1 MARVRLWITAC
12 WLSTALA
19 MTVAAQPAPPSP
31 QPPPPP
37 RPQPFPADD
46 TPAAA
51 LPKPMPPK
59 PGPPSISDTL
69 PIPAPAVVPP
79 GQPRPPAA
87 PAPPN
92 TDQAGR
98 PQASPGPTP
107 PNRPVRPPARLSTRP
122 ATAQPTL
129 TMAIP
134 GSPYGIGRIEIPL
147 AEPLPAGDAPPLEI
161 TDDDRRILYPIA
173 REIHIDRLPRGPE
186 PVAGEPL
193 VGGGRLMRR
202 LGNLV
207 REINGDTRPLAIAR
221 EVTFLFHGDA
231 PLRIRLSEPDVA
243 GRTELLVTPTVAASP
258 TTHAE
263 MLAQWWQG
271 YTAALQQ
278 QIALGDYP
286 PIIENYLIA
295 LLSGRLN
302 LPLPEDFA
310 AAEGAGDASIWSI
323 LKLLAG
329 AQEVRDEVLRRAATG
344 LNGPVELASLPLPA
358 APVWDEAPPPQP
370 AGEIAIEPTADR
382 VPPECFYVRFGSF
395 ANYLWIRDLA
405 NEFGGDVSRMITLR
419 SLTDNSAQRI
429 ENQLWLKMSDL
440 SRVLGNSVI
449 EDQALIGRDLFL
461 TEGASLGILFR
472 ARNTFLLR
480 TSLEGDRA
488 ALLRSDPAVT
498 QSTERI
504 LDQDVSL
511 ISTPDNRVRSFLVV
525 DGEYIFVSNSRTLIE
540 RFLEVG
546 RDGQS
551 LGKTAEFRLAR
562 QFVPLG
568 RNDTVFAY
576 FSPQMLA
583 GLVSPEYL
591 IEMRRRIES
600 QADMSLLGLARLASA
615 AESQPLQEI
624 DDLIE
629 AGFLPVGFG
638 KRADGSGLVAVGDTI
653 VDSLRGARGTLL
665 PIVDAPP
672 TKVTPE
678 EDAWYRQIA
687 DFHNSEWRQ
696 MDPVFVGLR
705 RSTSPDSPAVERLE
719 AHGEI
724 APWSPEKYGK
734 IAKQLGPPTKLK
746 IDFAPDDVVAAQA
759 HVVSDQLAGA
769 IPPHHLFAAIKDA
782 ALPDPKDFGGI
793 LSAFG
798 ALRQLPGYIG
808 AWPFPGLIDRLPL
821 GIGRGQPVGPG
832 MTRLIGGLYRFQGGG
847 FSILSF
853 QREILEASLP
863 HIVADEA
870 PDEAQVRVRAATLQG
885 TKIESWVNQQF
896 YERAARASRAGSDL
910 LGLVTR
916 QLKVDREAAPQ
927 VVGELLS
934 GTLQDSLGGEYQLL
948 VDERSPTATKRWV
961 STAWGGSFSPPA
973 SPPPGYEAPPLLWFR
988 GGSANLTQLADR
1000 VIVDAVIDVQRA
1012 SDNR

>member
-1 MARVRLWITAC
+1 MLSRARLWITAWC
-12 WLSTALA
+12 LSTALA
-19 MTVAAQPAPPSP
+19 MTALAQLAPPGS

-46 TPAAA
+46 SQPA
-51 LPKPMPPK
+51 
-59 PGPPSISDTL
+59 GTL
-69 PIPAPAVVPP
+69 P
-79 GQPRPPAA
+79 QPA
-87 PAPPN
+87 PAPPAV
-92 TDQAGR
+92 TSPPLPRPPRSPAKPSPGQANPDPDNPG
-98 PQASPGPTP
+98 QAPAGPTP
-107 PNRPVRPPARLSTRP
+107 PSRPSRPATLLPTRP
-122 ATAQPTL
+122 ASDQPTL
-129 TMAIP
+129 TMAIS
-134 GSPYGIGRIEIPL
+134 GSPYGIARIEIPL
-147 AEPLPAGDAPPLEI
+147 AEPLPAGDATPLEI
-161 TDDDRRILYPIA
+161 TDGENRILYPIT
-173 REIHIDRLPRGPE
+173 REIHVDRLPRGPE
-186 PVAGEPL
+186 PVPGQPL
-193 VGGGRLMRR
+193 IGGGRLMRR

-207 REINGDTRPLAIAR
+207 REINGDTRPLAVAR
-221 EVTFLFHGDA
+221 EVTFLFHGDG
-231 PLRIRLSEPDVA
+231 PLKIRLSEPDVA
-243 GRTELLVTPTVAASP
+243 GRTELLVNPTVAASP
-258 TTHAE
+258 TAHAE
-263 MLAQWWQG
+263 LLAQWWQG

-302 LPLPEDFA
+302 LPLPENFA
-310 AAEGAGDASIWSI
+310 ATEGSGDASIWSI

-329 AQEVRDEVLRRAATG
+329 AQGVRDEVLRHAATG
-344 LNGPVELASLPLPA
+344 LNGPVEIASLPLPA
-358 APVWDEAPPPQP
+358 PPAWDETPTPQP
-370 AGEIAIEPTADR
+370 EGDIPIESTVER
-382 VPPECFYVRFGSF
+382 VPPECFYIRFGSF
-395 ANYLWIRDLA
+395 ENYLWIRDLA
-405 NEFGGDVSRMITLR
+405 SEFGGDVGRMITLR
-419 SLTDNSAQRI
+419 SLTDNSSQRI

-461 TEGASLGILFR
+461 AEGASLGILFR

-480 TSLEGDRA
+480 TSLEGDRT

-504 LDQDVSL
+504 LDRDVSL

-525 DGEYIFVSNSRTLIE
+525 DGEYIFVSNSRKLIE

-546 RDGQS
+546 RSGQS

-562 QFVPLG
+562 QFVPLD
-568 RNDTVFAY
+568 RNDTLFAY

-591 IEMRRRIES
+591 IELHRRVES
-600 QADMSLLGLARLASA
+600 QADMALLGLARLASA
-615 AESQPLQEI
+615 AESQPLHEI

-653 VDSLRGARGTLL
+653 IDSLRGARGTLL
-665 PIVDAPP
+665 PIVDTPP
-672 TKVTPE
+672 TLVTAQ

-687 DFHNSEWRQ
+687 DFHSNEWRQ

-705 RSTSPDSPAVERLE
+705 RSTSPDSPGIERLE
-719 AHGEI
+719 VHGEI

-759 HVVSDQLAGA
+759 HVVSDQLNGG

-853 QREILEASLP
+853 QREVLEASLP

-885 TKIESWVNQQF
+885 TQIESWVNQQF

-916 QLKVDREAAPQ
+916 QLKVDREQAPQ

-934 GTLQDSLGGEYQLL
+934 GILQDPLGGEFQL
-948 VDERSPTATKRWV
+948 VADDRSATATKRWV
-961 STAWGGSFSPPA
+961 STAWGGLFAPPA
-973 SPPPGYEAPPLLWFR
+973 LAPPGYEAPPLLWFR

-1000 VIVDAVIDVQRA
+1000 VIVDAVVDVQRA
-1012 SDNR
+1012 SSDR